1 MSYGNIIVTVKC
13 KIQLVENNR
22 TWPDLARPAG
32 LKVGPGPMDATP
44 LRYSYCRNSV
54 PPGSF
59 TILTPQHGVNAHKL
73 IYNRPNYHKN
83 FRALATVIL
92 EIQMESPKL

>member
-32 LKVGPGPMDATP
+32 LKVGP
-44 LRYSYCRNSV
+44 
-54 PPGSF
+54 
-59 TILTPQHGVNAHKL
+59 
-73 IYNRPNYHKN
+73 RPD
-83 FRALATVIL
+83 LAQWTRRHWL
-92 EIQMESPKL
+92 HCSPKPHVERDGRIVNYCNTAVTYMSRWFDNYRMENEQYMAQPALT